1 MRLTCPNCDAQY
13 EVPDEVVPT
22 SGRDVQCS
30 NCGQTWF
37 QHHPDYMPD
46 EDPETLEELGPSE
59 DIPDED
65 EEVAPPPPPVPPGG
79 PEPARRQLDPAVADI
94 LRQEAEAEHE
104 ARKKRQQADQ
114 DPLESQPDLGLQQAD
129 TPPSEDLPEP
139 DDQSVEAADDADT
152 RTVQARSRMA
162 RMRGEPATEAV
173 MGAVGATSRREL
185 LPDIEE
191 INSTL
196 RSDDQ
201 TEASAGHEAGEAEL
215 ATAGR
220 RGFRTGFLLAVVL
233 FVLLVLAYVFAPQLA
248 EAVPQLD
255 PLLTSFVTWVDGLR
269 IWLDGQVQS
278 MLSWLDDKA
287 AQSSN

>member
-46 EDPETLEELGPSE
+46 EDPETLEELGTTE

-65 EEVAPPPPPVPPGG
+65 EEVAPPPPPTPPGG

-104 ARKKRQQADQ
+104 ARRKRQQADQ
-114 DPLESQPDLGLQQAD
+114 DPLESQPDLGLQQAED
-129 TPPSEDLPEP
+129 PPAEDLSDADLQTAEP
-139 DDQSVEAADDADT
+139 SDDADT

-162 RMRGEPATEAV
+162 RMRGEPVTEAA

-196 RSDDQ
+196 RSDDHGQ
-201 TEASAGHEAGEAEL
+201 GG
-215 ATAGR
+215 ATADESYEETTPPKR
-220 RGFRTGFLLAVVL
+220 RGFRMGFLLIALL
-233 FVLLVLAYVFAPQLA
+233 FVLMALIYVFAPQLA
-248 EAVPQLD
+248 EAAPQLD
-255 PLLTSFVTWVDGLR
+255 PFLTSFVTWVDGLR
-269 IWLDGQVQS
+269 GWLDVQVQS
-278 MLSWLDDKA
+278 MASWLDDKA